1 MKIRM
6 MHRETIDQESIV
18 AEAATIES
26 EKEMKENID
35 ITSALGM
42 MINIGLV
49 MKDTG
54 HEMKGTGLSGAMR
67 KVAHRMEQE
76 PDVMTA

>member
-18 AEAATIES
+18 AEAATIAS

-54 HEMKGTGLSGAMR
+54 LEMKGICLSGDMR

-76 PDVMTA
+76 PDAMTM